1 MLVILGKLEIKQY
14 TFTAI
19 AETKA
24 DVTVAILKSWIKF
37 CQVEKQSPYG
47 KHFAS
52 ESDFKAAIHYITME
66 LGIAYRL
73 YNNVPPMAVDGIK
86 GDLVKAK
93 KSNKKPAKSDKEIRK
108 EMRTAIKKQVKKQVV
123 DQLIETL
130 QEIRKEN

>member
-1 MLVILGKLEIKQY
+1 MLVILGKLEIKQF

-24 DVTVAILKSWIKF
+24 EVTSAILQSWIKF
-37 CQVEKQSPYG
+37 CQVEKKSPFE

-52 ESDFKAAIHYITME
+52 ESDLKAAIHYITME

-73 YNNVPPMAVDGIK
+73 YNKVEPMAVDGIK

-93 KSNKKPAKSDKEIRK
+93 KTKPAKSDKEMKK
-108 EMRTAIKKQVKKQVV
+108 EMKKAITRQVKKQVV

-130 QEIRKEN
+130 QEIRKEK